1 MPPERFFLIASFK
14 YWQTSHN
21 CFCSVADNDVAI
33 STAWIH
39 LQYSRSLYILHG
51 SEKLFKLSLLFCNMK
66 TTKLSESVNCKT
78 NKQKSLS
85 CSDLRFISLLVNSFI
100 FSCVQNSN
108 SAQFCYN
115 LVTTF
120 QVQLVVLFL
129 EMVPVLDTGR
139 LLLLLSYQ
147 IPQLICS
154 FSCSVRIALSV
165 LCYVVW
171 FSILYSHHVTQQLG
185 LFAVDLFTDTLS
197 VIEQLWI
204 NRS

>member
-1 MPPERFFLIASFK
+1 MSLDHFCAVFITFFLTFPFSGLMQYECRKCFGSIFLTFHFREGQPNIRHMPPERFFLIASFK

-100 FSCVQNSN
+100 FSCV
-108 SAQFCYN
+108 
-115 LVTTF
+115 
-120 QVQLVVLFL
+120 
-129 EMVPVLDTGR
+129 
-139 LLLLLSYQ
+139 
-147 IPQLICS
+147 
-154 FSCSVRIALSV
+154 
-165 LCYVVW
+165 
-171 FSILYSHHVTQQLG
+171 
-185 LFAVDLFTDTLS
+185 
-197 VIEQLWI
+197 
-204 NRS
+204 